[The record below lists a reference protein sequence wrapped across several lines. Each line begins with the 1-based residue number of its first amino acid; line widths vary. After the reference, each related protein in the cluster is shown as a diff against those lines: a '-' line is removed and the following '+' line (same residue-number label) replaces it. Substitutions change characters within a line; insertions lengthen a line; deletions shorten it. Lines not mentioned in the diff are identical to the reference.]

1 MPAAQYPMHVLPVAR
16 LLQLQRLPTHEE
28 IKDELVLQ
36 RDGMFTVFVSQTWLR
51 RSHPDTELNVKLTL
65 LQSFLQDARAGKK
78 DVRPS
83 LLSEIFWGGRL
94 KIPAKKLRK
103 IQYVWL
109 DVFSIPQ
116 VDTARQGEAI
126 ASIPAYV
133 ERAAF
138 FVCVAGPWKHENG
151 ALRDVRA
158 WCARGWCRME
168 LLCNLLSP
176 QAKPL
181 IVIQSSSD
189 VRSHG
194 PAGLFGRNWIISPVG
209 RGEFT
214 VEADRVALGPVIE
227 RLIDERMAAK
237 RAEGTEAALRWY
249 RFLHAHKASLLLG
262 TGIKV
267 TPYDTLEAWLGHLGF
282 AATSRDSHGWSPLSY
297 AVLEGRVDLVTAL
310 LDAGANATGV
320 LRRDDPAFLVVKGM
334 SNLHLAAMRCDE
346 DETIESIIKVLLARG
361 ADAEQNDTSGN
372 SCLHFAC
379 TLGRISCI
387 EAILKHLPALKDAPM
402 AFGVKPFGYLALNG
416 HSAALERYMDRFP
429 DDFRDDNT
437 GAPAGWLC
445 YACELVGD
453 LDLIS
458 MLIARGHAVDYFDAS
473 KAVPKLKKIL
483 WVSKLVNR
491 LMNRP
496 PTILDHYAVG
506 YATPLHLAAYNGN
519 IGAVDLLLG
528 AGADVASI
536 KHPLRMTPLHAAAA
550 AGHREVCARLLAAGA
565 PFDARDG
572 RGRTPSAWAARRG
585 HKYLMS
591 QAFDLERQAS
601 AWARVFGHEDL
612 AGVRRLPLGRHRG
625 EATRVKADGAI
636 GVEYAGGV
644 VRIRPGDTYYVD
656 KAGAVL
662 VGWHGT
668 YDPPCDMDGCD
679 MIGKYVS
686 ESGSPRVYCEED
698 RIKAARRRASRIDE
712 MLKGTSRTNH

>member
-1 MPAAQYPMHVLPVAR
+1 MNGRA
-16 LLQLQRLPTHEE
+16 
-28 IKDELVLQ
+28 
-36 RDGMFTVFVSQTWLR
+36 R
-51 RSHPDTELNVKLTL
+51 RSRRSRTTSNAPR
-65 LQSFLQDARAGKK
+65 FLSASP
-78 DVRPS
+78 VRGS
-83 LLSEIFWGGRL
+83 
-94 KIPAKKLRK
+94 
-103 IQYVWL
+103 
-109 DVFSIPQ
+109 
-116 VDTARQGEAI
+116 
-126 ASIPAYV
+126 
-133 ERAAF
+133 
-138 FVCVAGPWKHENG
+138 HESG

-176 QAKPL
+176 MAKPL
-181 IVIQSSSD
+181 IVLQSPSD

-282 AATSRDSHGWSPLSY
+282 ASATQRDRPGWSPLSY

-310 LDAGANATGV
+310 LDAGANATGA
-320 LRRDDPAFLVVKGM
+320 LKRDDPAFLCVKGM

-346 DETIESIIKVLLARG
+346 DETVESIIKVLLARG
-361 ADAEQNDTSGN
+361 ADAGQKDTSGN

-387 EAILKHLPALKDAPM
+387 EAYLKHLPALKDAPM
-402 AFGVKPFGYLALNG
+402 SFGVAVRLPRIEWSYA
-416 HSAALERYMDRFP
+416 AALERYMDRFP

-437 GAPAGWLC
+437 GAPAGWLN

-528 AGADVASI
+528 AGAGVASTR
-536 KHPLRMTPLHAAAA
+536 HPLRMTPLAAAAA
-550 AGHREVCARLLAAGA
+550 AGHREVRARVGGRRAPSTRDDGRLRRPPGPHAAATRTCARGG
-565 PFDARDG
+565 PR
-572 RGRTPSAWAARRG
+572 
-585 HKYLMS
+585 
-591 QAFDLERQAS
+591 
-601 AWARVFGHEDL
+601 ARVGFES
-612 AGVRRLPLGRHRG
+612 
-625 EATRVKADGAI
+625 
-636 GVEYAGGV
+636 
-644 VRIRPGDTYYVD
+644 
-656 KAGAVL
+656 VL
-662 VGWHGT
+662 
-668 YDPPCDMDGCD
+668 
-679 MIGKYVS
+679 
-686 ESGSPRVYCEED
+686 
-698 RIKAARRRASRIDE
+698 
-712 MLKGTSRTNH
+712 

>member
-28 IKDELVLQ
+28 IKEELVLQ
-36 RDGMFTVFVSQTWLR
+36 CDGMHTVFVSQTWLSR
-51 RSHPDTELNVKLTL
+51 AHPDNGDNAKLKL
-65 LQSFLQDARAGKK
+65 LQSFLRDGKK
-78 DVRPS
+78 GVRPS
-83 LLSEIFWGGRL
+83 LISEIFWGGKL
-94 KIPAKKLRK
+94 KIPAKALRK

-116 VDTARQGEAI
+116 ADRERQGEAI
-126 ASIPAYV
+126 ASIPNYV

-138 FVCVAGPWKHENG
+138 FVCVAGAWRHESG

-176 QAKPL
+176 DAKPL
-181 IVIQSSSD
+181 IVLQSPTD

-267 TPYDTLEAWLGHLGF
+267 TPYDTLEAWLGNLGF
-282 AATSRDSHGWSPLSY
+282 PATSRDRHGWSPLSY

-320 LRRDDPAFLVVKGM
+320 LRRDDPAFLIVKGM

-346 DETIESIIKVLLARG
+346 DETVESIVKVLLARG
-361 ADAEQNDTSGN
+361 ADVSRKDTSGN

-379 TLGRISCI
+379 TLGRIACI
-387 EAILKHLPALKDAPM
+387 EAYLKHLPALKDAPM
-402 AFGVKPFGYLALNG
+402 AFGVAPFGYLALNG
-416 HSAALERYMDRFP
+416 HTAALERYMDRFP

-437 GAPAGWLC
+437 GAPAGWVN

-453 LDLIS
+453 LELIS
-458 MLIARGHAVDYFDAS
+458 MLISRGHAVDYFDATR
-473 KAVPKLKKIL
+473 AVPKLKKIL

-528 AGADVASI
+528 AGADVASTR
-536 KHPLRMTPLHAAAA
+536 HPLRMTPLAAAAA

-565 PFDARDG
+565 AVDARDS
-572 RGRTPSAWAARRG
+572 RGRTPSAWAQRRG
-585 HKYLMS
+585 HK
-591 QAFDLERQAS
+591 
-601 AWARVFGHEDL
+601 DL
-612 AGVRRLPLGRHRG
+612 ASS
-625 EATRVKADGAI
+625 
-636 GVEYAGGV
+636 
-644 VRIRPGDTYYVD
+644 IRPD
-656 KAGAVL
+656 
-662 VGWHGT
+662 
-668 YDPPCDMDGCD
+668 
-679 MIGKYVS
+679 S
-686 ESGSPRVYCEED
+686 RVYCEE
-698 RIKAARRRASRIDE
+698 
-712 MLKGTSRTNH
+712 

>member
-36 RDGMFTVFVSQTWLR
+36 RDGMATVFVSQTWLS
-51 RSHPDTELNVKLTL
+51 RSHPDTADNVKLTL
-65 LQSFLQDARAGKK
+65 LQSFLRDASAGKK

-83 LLSEIFWGGRL
+83 LLCEIFWGGRL
-94 KIPAKKLRK
+94 KIKARALRK

-116 VDTARQGEAI
+116 ADREQQGAAI
-126 ASIPAYV
+126 ASIPNYV
-133 ERAAF
+133 SSAAF
-138 FVCVAGPWKHENG
+138 FVCVAGAWRHESG

-176 QAKPL
+176 EAKPL
-181 IVIQSSSD
+181 IVLQSPTD

-267 TPYDTLEAWLGHLGF
+267 TPYDTLEAWMRRLAF
-282 AATSRDSHGWSPLSY
+282 ASATQRDGQGWSPLSY
-297 AVLEGRVDLVTAL
+297 AILEGRVDLVTAL

-320 LRRDDPAFLVVKGM
+320 LRRDEPAFLVTKGM
-334 SNLHLAAMRCDE
+334 SDLHLAAMRCDE
-346 DETIESIIKVLLARG
+346 DESETTRVESIIQVLLARG
-361 ADAEQNDTSGN
+361 ADAGQRDTSGN

-379 TLGRISCI
+379 TLGHISCI
-387 EAILKHLPALKDAPM
+387 EAILKHLPALKDEPM
-402 AFGVKPFGYLALNG
+402 SFGVAPFGYLALNG
-416 HSAALERYMDRFP
+416 HTAALERYMDRFP

-437 GAPAGWLC
+437 GAPAGWVN

-458 MLIARGHAVDYFDAS
+458 MLIARGHAVDYFDVS
-473 KAVPKLKKIL
+473 RAVPKLKKIL

-528 AGADVASI
+528 AGADVASTR
-536 KHPLRMTPLHAAAA
+536 HPLRMTPLAAAAA

-565 PFDARDG
+565 PVDARDG
-572 RGRTPSAWAARRG
+572 RGRTASAWAARRG
-585 HKYLMS
+585 HTEL
-591 QAFDLERQAS
+591 
-601 AWARVFGHEDL
+601 
-612 AGVRRLPLGRHRG
+612 
-625 EATRVKADGAI
+625 
-636 GVEYAGGV
+636 
-644 VRIRPGDTYYVD
+644 
-656 KAGAVL
+656 
-662 VGWHGT
+662 
-668 YDPPCDMDGCD
+668 
-679 MIGKYVS
+679 
-686 ESGSPRVYCEED
+686 
-698 RIKAARRRASRIDE
+698 
-712 MLKGTSRTNH
+712 

>member
-1 MPAAQYPMHVLPVAR
+1 MHVLPVAR
-16 LLQLQRLPTHEE
+16 VLALKRLPTYEE
-28 IKDELVLQ
+28 IKHELVEQ
-36 RDGMFTVFVSQTWLR
+36 RDGMHTVFVSQTWLTR
-51 RSHPDTELNVKLTL
+51 THPDTAENVKLTL
-65 LQSFLQDARAGKK
+65 LQSFLRDASAGKK
-78 DVRPS
+78 GVKPS
-83 LLSEIFWGGRL
+83 LLCEIFWGGRL
-94 KIPAKKLRK
+94 KIPARALRK
-103 IQYVWL
+103 IEYVWL

-116 VDTARQGEAI
+116 ADTARQGEAI
-126 ASIPAYV
+126 ASIPNYV

-138 FVCVAGPWKHENG
+138 FVCVAGPWKHESG

-176 QAKPL
+176 TAKPL
-181 IVIQSSSD
+181 ILIQSPTD

-267 TPYDTLEAWLGHLGF
+267 TPYGTLESWMGHLGF
-282 AATSRDSHGWSPLSY
+282 ASATQRDRQGWSPLSY
-297 AVLEGRVDLVTAL
+297 AVLEGRADLVTAL
-310 LDAGANATGV
+310 LEDAGPNATGV
-320 LRRDDPAFLVVKGM
+320 LRRDEPAFLVTKGM

-346 DETIESIIKVLLARG
+346 DESETTRVESIIKVLLARG
-361 ADAEQNDTSGN
+361 ADAGQKDTSGN

-387 EAILKHLPALKDAPM
+387 EAYLKHLPALKGEPM
-402 AFGVKPFGYLALNG
+402 AFGVRPFGYLALNG
-416 HSAALERYMDRFP
+416 HSAALARYMDRFP
-429 DDFRDDNT
+429 DDFRDENT

-473 KAVPKLKKIL
+473 
-483 WVSKLVNR
+483 NR
-491 LMNRP
+491 LLSRP

-519 IGAVDLLLG
+519 IGAVELLLG

-536 KHPLRMTPLHAAAA
+536 KHPLAMTPLHAAAA
-550 AGHREVCARLLAAGA
+550 AGHGEVCARLLEAGA
-565 PFDARDG
+565 AVDARDG
-572 RGRTPSAWAARRG
+572 RGRTPSAWASRRG
-585 HKYLMS
+585 HK
-591 QAFDLERQAS
+591 DLAS
-601 AWARVFGHEDL
+601 RFARVREFREF
-612 AGVRRLPLGRHRG
+612 V
-625 EATRVKADGAI
+625 VKN
-636 GVEYAGGV
+636 
-644 VRIRPGDTYYVD
+644 
-656 KAGAVL
+656 KL
-662 VGWHGT
+662 
-668 YDPPCDMDGCD
+668 
-679 MIGKYVS
+679 S
-686 ESGSPRVYCEED
+686 
-698 RIKAARRRASRIDE
+698 
-712 MLKGTSRTNH
+712 N

>member
-36 RDGMFTVFVSQTWLR
+36 RDGMVTVFVSQTWLS
-51 RSHPDTELNVKLTL
+51 RSHPDTADNVKLTL
-65 LQSFLQDARAGKK
+65 LRSFLRDASAGKK

-83 LLSEIFWGGRL
+83 LLCEIFWGGRL
-94 KIPAKKLRK
+94 KIPARALRK

-116 VDTARQGEAI
+116 ADTARQGEAI
-126 ASIPAYV
+126 ASIPNYV

-138 FVCVAGPWKHENG
+138 FVCVAGPWKHESG

-176 QAKPL
+176 EAKPL
-181 IVIQSSSD
+181 ILIQSPSD

-227 RLIDERMAAK
+227 RLIDERMVAK
-237 RAEGTEAALRWY
+237 RAEGTDLRGNRSYSTGTPSTTRAGTEAALRWY

-262 TGIKV
+262 TGINV
-267 TPYDTLEAWLGHLGF
+267 TPHDTLESWLGQLGF
-282 AATSRDSHGWSPLSY
+282 GSATQRDRNGWSPLSY
-297 AVLEGRVDLVTAL
+297 AVLEGRADLVTAL
-310 LDAGANATGV
+310 LDAGANATGA

-346 DETIESIIKVLLARG
+346 DDTVESIIKVLLACG
-361 ADAEQNDTSGN
+361 ADAGQNDTSGN

-402 AFGVKPFGYLALNG
+402 AFGVAPFGYLALNG
-416 HSAALERYMDRFP
+416 HTAALERYMDSYP
-429 DDFRDDNT
+429 DDFKDDNT
-437 GAPAGWLC
+437 GAPAGWVN

-453 LDLIS
+453 LE
-458 MLIARGHAVDYFDAS
+458 LIAALIKRGHAVDYFDAT

-519 IGAVDLLLG
+519 IGAVELLLG
-528 AGADVASI
+528 AGADIASTR
-536 KHPLRMTPLHAAAA
+536 HPLAMTPLHAAAA

-565 PFDARDG
+565 PVDARDG
-572 RGRTPSAWAARRG
+572 RGRTPSAWARLRG
-585 HKYLMS
+585 H
-591 QAFDLERQAS
+591 A
-601 AWARVFGHEDL
+601 DL
-612 AGVRRLPLGRHRG
+612 AREVAR
-625 EATRVKADGAI
+625 
-636 GVEYAGGV
+636 
-644 VRIRPGDTYYVD
+644 
-656 KAGAVL
+656 
-662 VGWHGT
+662 
-668 YDPPCDMDGCD
+668 DP
-679 MIGKYVS
+679 S
-686 ESGSPRVYCEED
+686 RVYCEE
-698 RIKAARRRASRIDE
+698 
-712 MLKGTSRTNH
+712 

>member
-16 LLQLQRLPTHEE
+16 LLQLERLPTHEK
-28 IKDELVLQ
+28 IKEELVEQ
-36 RDGMFTVFVSQTWLR
+36 REGMQTVFVSQTWLS
-51 RSHPDTELNVKLTL
+51 RSHPDNADNAKLKL
-65 LQSFLQDARAGKK
+65 LQSFLRDASEGKK
-78 DVRPS
+78 GVRPS
-83 LLSEIFWGGRL
+83 LLCEIFWGGRL
-94 KIPAKKLRK
+94 KIPAKRLRK

-116 VDTARQGEAI
+116 ADTARQGEAI
-126 ASIPAYV
+126 ASIPNYV

-138 FVCVAGPWKHENG
+138 FVCVAGAWRHESG

-176 QAKPL
+176 EAKPL
-181 IVIQSSSD
+181 IVLQSPSD

-214 VEADRVALGPVIE
+214 VEADRAALGPVIE

-262 TGIKV
+262 TGINV
-267 TPYDTLEAWLGHLGF
+267 TPHDTLEAWLERLAF
-282 AATSRDSHGWSPLSY
+282 SSATRCDRHGWSPLSY
-297 AVLEGRVDLVTAL
+297 AVLEGRTDLVTAL

-346 DETIESIIKVLLARG
+346 DDTVESIIKVLLARG
-361 ADAEQNDTSGN
+361 ADAGQIDTSGN

-379 TLGRISCI
+379 TLGRIACI
-387 EAILKHLPALKDAPM
+387 EAYLKHLPALKDAPM
-402 AFGVKPFGYLALNG
+402 AFGVAPFGYLALNG
-416 HSAALERYMDRFP
+416 HTAALERYMDRFP
-429 DDFRDDNT
+429 DDFRDDKT
-437 GAPAGWLC
+437 GAPAGWVN

-458 MLIARGHAVDYFDAS
+458 MLIARGHAVDYFDVAR
-473 KAVPKLKKIL
+473 AVPKLKKIL
-483 WVSKLVNR
+483 WVAKLVNR

-528 AGADVASI
+528 AGADIASTR
-536 KHPLRMTPLHAAAA
+536 HPLAMTPLHAAAA
-550 AGHREVCARLLAAGA
+550 AGHREVCARLLVAGA
-565 PFDARDG
+565 AVDARDG
-572 RGRTPSAWAARRG
+572 RGRTPSAWAAARG
-585 HKYLMS
+585 HK
-591 QAFDLERQAS
+591 
-601 AWARVFGHEDL
+601 DL
-612 AGVRRLPLGRHRG
+612 ASFIRL
-625 EATRVKADGAI
+625 D
-636 GVEYAGGV
+636 
-644 VRIRPGDTYYVD
+644 
-656 KAGAVL
+656 
-662 VGWHGT
+662 
-668 YDPPCDMDGCD
+668 
-679 MIGKYVS
+679 S
-686 ESGSPRVYCEED
+686 RVYCEE
-698 RIKAARRRASRIDE
+698 
-712 MLKGTSRTNH
+712 

>member
-1 MPAAQYPMHVLPVAR
+1 MPAAAYPMQVLPVAR
-16 LLQLQRLPTHEE
+16 LLQLRRLPTHEE
-28 IKDELVLQ
+28 IKHELVEQ
-36 RDGMFTVFVSQTWLR
+36 REGMHTVFVSQTWLS
-51 RSHPDTELNVKLTL
+51 RSHPDNVDNAKLKL
-65 LQSFLQDARAGKK
+65 LQSFLRDASNGKK
-78 DVRPS
+78 GVRPS

-116 VDTARQGEAI
+116 ADRERQGEAI
-126 ASIPAYV
+126 ASIPNYV

-138 FVCVAGPWKHENG
+138 FVCVAGPWKHESG

-176 QAKPL
+176 MAKPL
-181 IVIQSSSD
+181 IVLQSPSD

-237 RAEGTEAALRWY
+237 RQEGTPSALRWY

-262 TGIKV
+262 TGIRV
-267 TPYDTLEAWLGHLGF
+267 TPYDTLESWMGHLGF
-282 AATSRDSHGWSPLSY
+282 ASATQRDRNGWSPLSY

-310 LDAGANATGV
+310 LDDAGANATGA
-320 LRRDDPAFLVVKGM
+320 LKRDDPAFLVVKGM

-346 DETIESIIKVLLARG
+346 DDSTTVESIIKVLLERG
-361 ADAEQNDTSGN
+361 ADGDQKDTSGN

-402 AFGVKPFGYLALNG
+402 AFGVRPFGYLALNG
-416 HSAALERYMDRFP
+416 HTAALERYMDSYP

-437 GAPAGWLC
+437 GAPAGWVN

-453 LDLIS
+453 LDLIGV
-458 MLIARGHAVDYFDAS
+458 LIARGHAVDHFDAS
-473 KAVPKLKKIL
+473 KAVPKLQKIL
-483 WVSKLVNR
+483 WVAKLVNR
-491 LMNRP
+491 LMSRP

-528 AGADVASI
+528 AGADVASTR
-536 KHPLRMTPLHAAAA
+536 HPLRMTPLAAAAA

-565 PFDARDG
+565 PADARDS
-572 RGRTPSAWAARRG
+572 RGRRPSAWASARG
-585 HKYLMS
+585 HELL
-591 QAFDLERQAS
+591 AFWLF
-601 AWARVFGHEDL
+601 WI
-612 AGVRRLPLGRHRG
+612 
-625 EATRVKADGAI
+625 VKK
-636 GVEYAGGV
+636 GG
-644 VRIRPGDTYYVD
+644 
-656 KAGAVL
+656 
-662 VGWHGT
+662 
-668 YDPPCDMDGCD
+668 
-679 MIGKYVS
+679 
-686 ESGSPRVYCEED
+686 
-698 RIKAARRRASRIDE
+698 
-712 MLKGTSRTNH
+712 

>member
-1 MPAAQYPMHVLPVAR
+1 
-16 LLQLQRLPTHEE
+16 
-28 IKDELVLQ
+28 
-36 RDGMFTVFVSQTWLR
+36 
-51 RSHPDTELNVKLTL
+51 
-65 LQSFLQDARAGKK
+65 
-78 DVRPS
+78 
-83 LLSEIFWGGRL
+83 
-94 KIPAKKLRK
+94 
-103 IQYVWL
+103 
-109 DVFSIPQ
+109 
-116 VDTARQGEAI
+116 
-126 ASIPAYV
+126 
-133 ERAAF
+133 
-138 FVCVAGPWKHENG
+138 
-151 ALRDVRA
+151 
-158 WCARGWCRME
+158 ME

-176 QAKPL
+176 MAKPL
-181 IVIQSSSD
+181 IVLQSPSD

-267 TPYDTLEAWLGHLGF
+267 TPYDTIEAWLGHLGF
-282 AATSRDSHGWSPLSY
+282 ASATQRDRQGWSPLSY
-297 AVLEGRVDLVTAL
+297 AVLEGRSDLVTAL
-310 LDAGANATGV
+310 LEDAGSNATGV
-320 LRRDDPAFLVVKGM
+320 LRRDEPAFLVTKGM

-346 DETIESIIKVLLARG
+346 DETVESIIKVLLARG
-361 ADAEQNDTSGN
+361 ADPGQKDTSGN

-387 EAILKHLPALKDAPM
+387 EAYLKHLPALKDEPM
-402 AFGVKPFGYLALNG
+402 AFGVRPFGYLALNG
-416 HSAALERYMDRFP
+416 HAAALERYMDRFP

-458 MLIARGHAVDYFDAS
+458 MLIARGHAVDHFDAS

-528 AGADVASI
+528 AGADVASTR
-536 KHPLRMTPLHAAAA
+536 HPLRMTPLAAAAA

-565 PFDARDG
+565 PVDAHDG
-572 RGRTPSAWAARRG
+572 RGRTASAWAARRG
-585 HKYLMS
+585 HK
-591 QAFDLERQAS
+591 
-601 AWARVFGHEDL
+601 DL
-612 AGVRRLPLGRHRG
+612 AREVARAP
-625 EATRVKADGAI
+625 
-636 GVEYAGGV
+636 
-644 VRIRPGDTYYVD
+644 
-656 KAGAVL
+656 
-662 VGWHGT
+662 
-668 YDPPCDMDGCD
+668 
-679 MIGKYVS
+679 
-686 ESGSPRVYCEED
+686 ESDSRVYCEE
-698 RIKAARRRASRIDE
+698 
-712 MLKGTSRTNH
+712 

>member
-1 MPAAQYPMHVLPVAR
+1 MPAAAYPMQVLPVAR
-16 LLQLQRLPTHEE
+16 LLQLRRLPTHEE
-28 IKDELVLQ
+28 IKHELVEQ
-36 RDGMFTVFVSQTWLR
+36 REGMHTVFVSQTWLS
-51 RSHPDTELNVKLTL
+51 RSHPDNGDNAKLKL
-65 LQSFLQDARAGKK
+65 LQSFLRDASNGKK
-78 DVRPS
+78 GVRPS
-83 LLSEIFWGGRL
+83 LLCEIFWGGRL

-109 DVFSIPQ
+109 DVCSIPQ
-116 VDTARQGEAI
+116 ADTARQGEAI

-138 FVCVAGPWKHENG
+138 FVCVAGAWRHENG

-176 QAKPL
+176 EAKPL
-181 IVIQSSSD
+181 IVLQSPSD

-237 RAEGTEAALRWY
+237 RAEGTEAAMRWF

-262 TGIKV
+262 TGIQV
-267 TPYDTLEAWLGHLGF
+267 TPYDTLESWMGHLGF
-282 AATSRDSHGWSPLSY
+282 AATSRDGHGWSPLSY

-310 LDAGANATGV
+310 LNDAGSNATGV
-320 LRRDDPAFLVVKGM
+320 LRRDEPAFLVTKGM

-346 DETIESIIKVLLARG
+346 DETVESIIEVLLARG
-361 ADAEQNDTSGN
+361 ADAGQKDTSGN

-387 EAILKHLPALKDAPM
+387 EAYLKHVPALKDAPM
-402 AFGVKPFGYLALNG
+402 DFGVRGFGYLALNG
-416 HSAALERYMDRFP
+416 HTAALERYMDRFP

-458 MLIARGHAVDYFDAS
+458 MLIARGHAVDHFDAS

-491 LMNRP
+491 LLSRP

-519 IGAVDLLLG
+519 IGAVELLLG
-528 AGADVASI
+528 AGADVASTR
-536 KHPLRMTPLHAAAA
+536 HPLRMTPLAAAAA

-565 PFDARDG
+565 AVDARDS
-572 RGRTPSAWAARRG
+572 RGRAV
-585 HKYLMS
+585 
-591 QAFDLERQAS
+591 
-601 AWARVFGHEDL
+601 RV
-612 AGVRRLPLGRHRG
+612 G
-625 EATRVKADGAI
+625 EA
-636 GVEYAGGV
+636 
-644 VRIRPGDTYYVD
+644 RPRNSREV
-656 KAGAVL
+656 ARAA
-662 VGWHGT
+662 
-668 YDPPCDMDGCD
+668 P
-679 MIGKYVS
+679 
-686 ESGSPRVYCEED
+686 EAAPRVYCED
-698 RIKAARRRASRIDE
+698 
-712 MLKGTSRTNH
+712 